1 MHQHVLI
8 LVVIITMQ
16 NFMPMGITKFMGV
29 DPLIG
34 MAASSISMTG
44 GHGFCNYS
52 APLSMRGS
60 GNSSCTIGC

>member
-44 GHGFCNYS
+44 GHGFVPALILFKCS
-52 APLSMRGS
+52 L
-60 GNSSCTIGC
+60 